1 MNSIGN
7 LLTRYALE
15 NLASGFRMGNSSLPS
30 PKSVANQYS
39 PKDEAVKVELGKD
52 NHKCRMGPKVYS
64 CVSRYGRSCPKTTTT
79 NLNAPKEAPEKT
91 QSMEARQPKEP
102 LDFKGFQQKN
112 FEEFK
117 AAWGAK
123 DGEADYNATYDSD
136 GNGVID
142 MVDWLAF
149 GKEMQNSFE
158 QFKLA
163 YGSKTADDN
172 YNDAYDYDKN
182 GVIDMVDWLAFG
194 KNWIA

>member
-15 NLASGFRMGNSSLPS
+15 NLASGFRMHNCSFPG
-30 PKSVANQYS
+30 PKSAANDYS
-39 PKDEAVKVELGKD
+39 PKNEAVKVELGKD
-52 NHKCRMGPKVYS
+52 NQKCRMNPKVYGPA
-64 CVSRYGRSCPKTTTT
+64 SRFRRSCPKTTTT
-79 NLNAPKEAPEKT
+79 NLNAPKETPEKT
-91 QSMEARQPKEP
+91 HPMEDPQPKEQ
-102 LDFKGFQQKN
+102 LDFKGFQQMN
-112 FEEFK
+112 FKEFM

-123 DGEADYNATYDSD
+123 DGEAGYNATYDSD
-136 GNGVID
+136 SNGVID

-149 GKEMQNSFE
+149 GREMQNSFE

-163 YGSKTADDN
+163 YGATATDGN

-182 GVIDMVDWLAFG
+182 GVVDMVDWLAFG